1 VRIRRLQVKDLRR
14 YRELDIDLAP
24 GVTVIRGPNEA
35 GKSTIQRAIELALTR
50 RVTSNAGDLEAL
62 RPWDAPADAEARPW
76 IAIQFEQ
83 EEEDGRVATGTLEK
97 AFAGQKGTV
106 DLVYDGQRVTD
117 PTLADQVLAELSGIP
132 TEPFFR
138 STASIRH
145 HEVSDLARDEAALR
159 DRLQASISGADRG
172 TGRAKKSLERALR
185 DLTTKGDKNPG
196 RLKVAEAAV
205 ATTSVAVEQGELS
218 LAQLERDRDTL
229 SGARERRVAAE
240 RSLAEQRS
248 LLEKARQ
255 AERFD
260 AERTAARERYERYRE
275 GVEVATELDE
285 LAQTHPSPNPL
296 PVLRQSVE
304 RLRSLDTRMRE
315 LRAALAGEVDVQ
327 FEVAPE
333 ATWRPLSRIGILAVI
348 VGVLGTAAVF
358 ALNTLGILNLG
369 ITPMY
374 VGGAIAGIGLILTV
388 VGMWL
393 RRSSHLQAEM
403 RDTEID
409 RRLRGRSQMEAE
421 LSEAEADTE
430 RQLGA
435 LGLQDLAAAEDMLG
449 KEEAHVARMDQLTA
463 QLEGL
468 VGKEVHESLPKLRD
482 AAALEIEQK
491 TSALEGLGPIAKEPR
506 ARERLEV
513 EVRDHETA
521 LDRARDDEANARARV
536 ENNNVDAEQ
545 VATEAERLAAWR
557 EQLAILQ
564 RRNRVLEATLRA
576 IERAEEATMK
586 TATRY
591 LEGHMVRDV
600 ATVTGGRY
608 RRVRVDDRTLDIDV
622 HAPERGDWVSVNTLS
637 QGTLDLIYLAAR
649 LGLVRLVT
657 GDRRPP
663 LVFDD
668 PFVTLDDERAMRAL
682 ALLKRVAGDFQII
695 YLTTSDRYDGAADT
709 VVELPGPTTVD
720 DEVDDP
726 SLAPLEMTTGATA

>member
-1 VRIRRLQVKDLRR
+1 
-14 YRELDIDLAP
+14 
-24 GVTVIRGPNEA
+24 
-35 GKSTIQRAIELALTR
+35 
-50 RVTSNAGDLEAL
+50 
-62 RPWDAPADAEARPW
+62 
-76 IAIQFEQ
+76 
-83 EEEDGRVATGTLEK
+83 
-97 AFAGQKGTV
+97 
-106 DLVYDGQRVTD
+106 
-117 PTLADQVLAELSGIP
+117 
-132 TEPFFR
+132 
-138 STASIRH
+138 
-145 HEVSDLARDEAALR
+145 
-159 DRLQASISGADRG
+159 
-172 TGRAKKSLERALR
+172 
-185 DLTTKGDKNPG
+185 
-196 RLKVAEAAV
+196 
-205 ATTSVAVEQGELS
+205 
-218 LAQLERDRDTL
+218 
-229 SGARERRVAAE
+229 
-240 RSLAEQRS
+240 
-248 LLEKARQ
+248 
-255 AERFD
+255 
-260 AERTAARERYERYRE
+260 
-275 GVEVATELDE
+275 
-285 LAQTHPSPNPL
+285 
-296 PVLRQSVE
+296 
-304 RLRSLDTRMRE
+304 
-315 LRAALAGEVDVQ
+315 
-327 FEVAPE
+327 
-333 ATWRPLSRIGILAVI
+333 
-348 VGVLGTAAVF
+348 
-358 ALNTLGILNLG
+358 
-369 ITPMY
+369 
-374 VGGAIAGIGLILTV
+374 
-388 VGMWL
+388 
-393 RRSSHLQAEM
+393 
-403 RDTEID
+403 
-409 RRLRGRSQMEAE
+409 
-421 LSEAEADTE
+421 
-430 RQLGA
+430 
-435 LGLQDLAAAEDMLG
+435 
-449 KEEAHVARMDQLTA
+449 MDQLTA

-468 VGKEVHESLPKLRD
+468 VGKEAHESLPKLRD

-622 HAPERGDWVSVNTLS
+622 QAPERGDWVSVNTLS

-720 DEVDDP
+720 DAVDDP
-726 SLAPLEMTTGATA
+726 SLAPLETTTGATA